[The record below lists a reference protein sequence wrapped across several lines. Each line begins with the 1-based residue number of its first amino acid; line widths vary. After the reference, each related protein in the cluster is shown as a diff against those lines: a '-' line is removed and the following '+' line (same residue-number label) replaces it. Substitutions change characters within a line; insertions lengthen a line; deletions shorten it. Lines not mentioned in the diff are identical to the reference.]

1 MRVSQYLSTW
11 CLYIYVYLLFENYHV
26 SSVILKGLNC
36 ASHISLRDGTDVN
49 TGSFLM
55 CPPMY
60 LLASL
65 IYQCPA
71 QADLED

>member
-1 MRVSQYLSTW
+1 M
-11 CLYIYVYLLFENYHV
+11 YVHLLFEIFHV

-36 ASHISLRDGTDVN
+36 ASQIRQRDGPDVN
-49 TGSFLM
+49 AASFLT
-55 CPPMY
+55 CPPIY
-60 LLASL
+60 LLTSL

>member
-1 MRVSQYLSTW
+1 M
-11 CLYIYVYLLFENYHV
+11 YVYLLFEIYHV
-26 SSVILKGLNC
+26 GSVILKGLNC
-36 ASHISLRDGTDVN
+36 ASQIRLRDGTDVS
-49 TGSFLM
+49 TASFLT